1 MASVLGGTAHRLAGK
16 TAVVTGGAKGIGYAC
31 ARSLCREGAKV
42 VLADIDLSTAQASA
56 QALAAEGHAAVAAR
70 CDVRLKADCDAA
82 VAAAVS
88 EWGKLDILVANAG
101 IVKAAPFL
109 EMSEQDFDDVVGVNL
124 KGVFLSCQ
132 SAARQMVAQK
142 AADPSWGEGAIITMS
157 SVNAL
162 MAIPTIAGYNASK
175 GGVNG
180 LTRCMALALAPHG
193 IRVNGVG
200 PGSIATDVLASVAT
214 DAAARGRILSRTP
227 MGRIGEPD
235 EIGSVVAFLASEAAS
250 YMSGQVLYVDGGRL
264 ALNYTV
270 PVPEGSG

>member
-1 MASVLGGTAHRLAGK
+1 MASMAAAAQQRLLGK
-16 TAVVTGGAKGIGYAC
+16 VAVVTGGAKGIGYGC
-31 ARSLCREGAKV
+31 ARSLAREGAKV
-42 VLADIDLSTAQASA
+42 VLADVDLPTAQRSA
-56 QALAAEGHAAVAAR
+56 HELVAAGHAAHAVK
-70 CDVRLKADCDAA
+70 CDVRLKTDCEAA
-82 VAAAVS
+82 VASAVAQ
-88 EWGKLDILVANAG
+88 WGKLDIMVANAG

-109 EMSEQDFDDVVGVNL
+109 DMTEQDFDDVVAVNL

-132 SAARQMVAQK
+132 AAARQMVSQRQ
-142 AADPSWGEGAIITMS
+142 ADPSWSGGAIVTMS
-157 SVNAL
+157 SVNAV

-214 DAAARGRILSRTP
+214 DAAARDRILSRTP
-227 MGRIGEPD
+227 LGRIGQPE
-235 EIGSVVAFLASEAAS
+235 EIGDVVAFLASEASS

-270 PVPEGSG
+270 PVPDS